1 MAAMKSKISATLA
14 AVSCVLAFTVS
25 AAKADLFDISGTFIT
40 HAGGTL
46 SGTITINVTAPGT
59 VTAINAHYSGP
70 LGSFDFTQLNGQ
82 STVPLG
88 WQISALDA
96 GNDGVSMSFHTPLAP
111 PGLGTLVGFNGG
123 AIIDGEAFRF
133 DDGIAA
139 FLTGSI
145 TPHVVPGPIAGA
157 GLPGLILAGGGLLGW
172 WRRRKKMA

>member
-1 MAAMKSKISATLA
+1 MKSKISATLA

-70 LGSFDFTQLNGQ
+70 LGSLDFTQLNGQ
-82 STVPLG
+82 GAAPLG
-88 WQISALDA
+88 WQVSATSA
-96 GNDGVSMSFHTPLAP
+96 GNDGLLMSFRTPLAP

-123 AIIDGEAFRF
+123 AIFDPNGEVFRF

-145 TPHVVPGPIAGA
+145 TPHVVPGPIVGT
-157 GLPGLILAGGGLLGW
+157 GLPGLILAGAGLLGW
-172 WRRRKKMA
+172 WRRRQKIA